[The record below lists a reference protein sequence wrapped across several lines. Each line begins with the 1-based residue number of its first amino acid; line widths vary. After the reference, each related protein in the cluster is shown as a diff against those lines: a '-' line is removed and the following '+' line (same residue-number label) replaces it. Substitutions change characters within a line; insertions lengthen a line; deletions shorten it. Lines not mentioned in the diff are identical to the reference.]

1 MTEGVIFMETL
12 LENYSISDILIF
24 LVILAIAFKGIVNFG
39 DWFKERMTKW
49 FSKEAQEESQKQ
61 NLNQQF
67 SELNNKLGD
76 LLDKEESTCDSLN
89 TLSAQVKSLNSKV
102 DKKHD
107 VLNRKIESLNE
118 RLDTSGKKLEGLEAQ
133 TKQMSEDLALLK
145 ASDKDAI
152 KAFLSDKHEEFM
164 NKGWVDDYSMDI
176 CENRYNH
183 YKAYH
188 GNSFIEGFME
198 DIREL
203 PNKEKK

>member
-12 LENYSISDILIF
+12 LETYSISDILIF
-24 LVILAIAFKGIVNFG
+24 LVILAIAFKGVVSFG

-49 FSKEAQEESQKQ
+49 FSKDLQEENQKQ
-61 NLNQQF
+61 SLNQQF
-67 SELNNKLGD
+67 SELNDKLGN
-76 LLDKEESTCDSLN
+76 LIDKEEKTCNYLDNLSAEVKTLN
-89 TLSAQVKSLNSKV
+89 TKV

-118 RLDTSGKKLEGLEAQ
+118 RVDANNKKLEGVEAQ
-133 TKQMSEDLALLK
+133 TKQMAEDLALLK

-164 NKGWVDDYSMDI
+164 EKGWVDDYNMDI
-176 CENRYNH
+176 CENRFNH

-188 GNSFIEGFME
+188 GNSFIEGFMN
-198 DIREL
+198 DMREL

>member
-1 MTEGVIFMETL
+1 MTEGVIFMESL

-24 LVILAIAFKGIVNFG
+24 LVILAIAFKGVVSFG

-49 FSKEAQEESQKQ
+49 FSKDLQEENQKQ
-61 NLNQQF
+61 SLNQQF
-67 SELNNKLGD
+67 SELNNKLED
-76 LLDKEESTCDSLN
+76 LLEKEESTCNSLN
-89 TLSAQVKSLNSKV
+89 ALSTQVKSLNSKV

-107 VLNRKIESLNE
+107 ELNRKIESLNE
-118 RLDTSGKKLEGLEAQ
+118 RIDANNKKIEGVEAQ

-152 KAFLSDKHEEFM
+152 KAFLSDKHEEFV
-164 NKGWVDDYSMDI
+164 NKGWIDDYNMDI

-188 GNSFIEGFME
+188 GNSFIEGFMN